1 MTAEK
6 DIQGETLR
14 AMTASDLEAVASLA
28 RRADPFGWTL
38 RNFQDALASGYP
50 MTVLE
55 VGGVIA
61 GYCVVMIVI
70 DEAELLEIAVDP
82 PMQGAGRGKT
92 LLAAA
97 LAAAREGAA
106 RLMHLEVRESNA
118 RARKMYRS
126 AGFSEVGRR
135 RGYYPTAEGREDAV
149 LMTKDL
155 QALPAQQ
162 D

>member
-82 PMQGAGRGKT
+82 PMQEIGR
-92 LLAAA
+92 A
-97 LAAAREGAA
+97 
-106 RLMHLEVRESNA
+106 HV
-118 RARKMYRS
+118 
-126 AGFSEVGRR
+126 
-135 RGYYPTAEGREDAV
+135 
-149 LMTKDL
+149 
-155 QALPAQQ
+155 
-162 D
+162 